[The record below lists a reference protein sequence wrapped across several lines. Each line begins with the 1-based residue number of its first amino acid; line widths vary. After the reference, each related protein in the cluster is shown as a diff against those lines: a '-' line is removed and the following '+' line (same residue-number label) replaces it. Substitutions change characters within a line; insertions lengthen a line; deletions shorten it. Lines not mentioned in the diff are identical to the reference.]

1 MKEKI
6 FKKVVQ
12 LIAANNDIPIKSITL
27 KSTFEELNMDSLD
40 GLSLIDDLEQE
51 YNVAIPNQEAMKI
64 RTVGETVE
72 SLERLLIMQQQ

>member
-1 MKEKI
+1 MKEEI
-6 FKKVVQ
+6 FKKVAG
-12 LIAANNDIPIKSITL
+12 LIATNNDIPIKSITL
-27 KSTFEELNMDSLD
+27 ISTFEELNMDSLD

-64 RTVGETVE
+64 RTVRETVE